1 MSRVGKKPIKIPEGA
16 EVNIEGQRVTIK
28 GPKGSL
34 QIEVRPEIKV
44 EKKEKQILV
53 SPQVETKK
61 TKAFWGLF
69 RSLIFN
75 MIQGVKEGFEKKLEV
90 IGLGY
95 KARLEGE
102 DLVLE
107 VGFSHPVKIKAPE
120 GIKFTVEKNTIT
132 VSGIDKQLVGQIAAK
147 IRHVK
152 PPEPYK
158 GTGIRYLGE
167 KIRKKA
173 GKKVVTAGQ

>member
-1 MSRVGKKPIKIPEGA
+1 MV
-16 EVNIEGQRVTIK
+16 
-28 GPKGSL
+28 
-34 QIEVRPEIKV
+34 
-44 EKKEKQILV
+44 
-53 SPQVETKK
+53 
-61 TKAFWGLF
+61 
-69 RSLIFN
+69 
-75 MIQGVKEGFEKKLEV
+75 
-90 IGLGY
+90 GLGY

-102 DLVLE
+102 NLVLE
-107 VGFSHPVKIKAPE
+107 VGFSHLVKIKAPE
-120 GIKFTVEKNTIT
+120 GIKFTVEKNTII

-173 GKKVVTAGQ
+173 GKKVVTAG